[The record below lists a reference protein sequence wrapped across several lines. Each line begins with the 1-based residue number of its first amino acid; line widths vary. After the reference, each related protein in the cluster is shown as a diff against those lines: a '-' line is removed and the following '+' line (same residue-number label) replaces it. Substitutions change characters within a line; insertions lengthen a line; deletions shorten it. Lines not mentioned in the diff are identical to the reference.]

1 MANLL
6 SLIITVAETDD
17 AVVEGFQTAVGDSDP
32 EHVTAEIVE
41 NLIAT
46 ASVLGMNDPAK
57 FPDGCGSESKECCL
71 FKTGTEFSAEDIRQ
85 SRVGNEKKWMF
96 GIDPGLPVLRQASG
110 GDEHVN
116 VRMEATTLTIP

>member
-1 MANLL
+1 
-6 SLIITVAETDD
+6 
-17 AVVEGFQTAVGDSDP
+17 
-32 EHVTAEIVE
+32 
-41 NLIAT
+41 
-46 ASVLGMNDPAK
+46 MNDPAK

-110 GDEHVN
+110 GDEHVD
-116 VRMEATTLTIP
+116 VRMKATTLTIP